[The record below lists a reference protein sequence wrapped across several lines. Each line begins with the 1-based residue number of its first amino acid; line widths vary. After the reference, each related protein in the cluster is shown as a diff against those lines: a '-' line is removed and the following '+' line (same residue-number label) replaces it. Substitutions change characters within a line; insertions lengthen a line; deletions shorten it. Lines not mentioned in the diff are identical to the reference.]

1 MKLPYPL
8 LSDFPDL
15 TTIHKYGV
23 AQRVGKSGRVLAR
36 QSFFLIDKQ
45 GMVRGLWTVGEPTG
59 GKFANDDLF
68 DSGPIFKLAR
78 KLAEER

>member
-15 TTIHKYGV
+15 TTIRKYGV

-45 GMVRGLWTVGEPTG
+45 GVVRGRWVVSEPAG

-68 DSGPIFKLAR
+68 SSEPIFKMVR
-78 KLAEER
+78 KLTVER

>member
-15 TTIHKYGV
+15 TTVHKYGV
-23 AQRVGKSGRVLAR
+23 AQRIGKSGRVLAR

-45 GMVRGLWTVGEPTG
+45 GMVRGRWVVNEPTG
-59 GKFANDDLF
+59 GKLANDELF
-68 DSGPIFKLAR
+68 SSGPILKLAR

>member
-15 TTIHKYGV
+15 TTIRKYGV
-23 AQRVGKSGRVLAR
+23 TQNIGKSGRALAR

-45 GMVRGLWTVGEPTG
+45 GMVRGRWVVAEPAG
-59 GKFANDDLF
+59 GKLASDDLF
-68 DSGPIFKLAR
+68 SSAPILKLAR